1 MKKLFNLFLGLII
14 ISFVVTGCA
23 KEETATGAAVVEETT
38 VTDQETGA
46 KVDVLETAVAVQGK
60 DGIEEVVEAVEV
72 SVDGE
77 LVYLDVTDAAAS
89 SFDLTPDWAPEP
101 NPMAPVD
108 GDMLTRWSSDYVEG
122 HQWIYFDLG
131 KETTVSNVI
140 TRWERAYAT
149 DYKVLVS
156 NDAENWTEV
165 FNVTDCPGGPSE
177 AIFAPVK
184 CRYVKILGVK
194 RVNEDWGISIWETE
208 IFGPKADNPEATVT
222 KAQYLQDEDDTEEVN
237 AAKALI
243 ESLATPIIP
252 ISEKPFQKGLVYTS
266 WMADELSSPVS
277 DMTLAY
283 LKESGFDTV
292 SIMVPAYQDNIDSDV
307 IFTNDKENGD
317 TPTLEA
323 LKHAIQ
329 TCHELGLRVML
340 KPHVDPR
347 TDEARI
353 NIMPSET
360 WFDSLE
366 EFTLRYAYFAQEN
379 NVEMFS
385 VGTELEATTFSAW
398 THRWNQ
404 LIEKVKEVY
413 DGVLTYSANWTE
425 YKEVP
430 FWDKM
435 DFIGIDAYFPLTG
448 SKEAT
453 KEELMAA
460 WEEHANEIEAWRE
473 EMGLTEKGVILTEI
487 GYPSADGANTQPWV
501 AISNVEDQQEQADS
515 IDATL
520 EVLTKR
526 PWFKGYYMWQYFP
539 QDRWSPLGFTIK
551 GKKSEEVVNA
561 WNKKIQK

>member
-1 MKKLFNLFLGLII
+1 MKRLFNLFLGLII
-14 ISFVVTGCA
+14 LSFVVTGCA
-23 KEETATGAAVVEETT
+23 KEETATGAVVVEETV
-38 VTDQETGA
+38 VTDQETGT
-46 KVDVLETAVAVQGK
+46 KVDIVETDVIVEGK
-60 DGIEEVVEAVEV
+60 DGIEEVSEAVEV
-72 SVDGE
+72 YLDEGE

-89 SFDLTPDWAPEP
+89 SFDQTPDWAPEP

-122 HQWIYFDLG
+122 PQWIYFDLG
-131 KETTVSNVI
+131 KETVVSNVI

-156 NDAENWTEV
+156 DDAENWTEV
-165 FNVTDCPGGPSE
+165 FIVTDCPGGPSE
-177 AIFAPVK
+177 AMFDPVK

-208 IFGPKADNPEATVT
+208 IYGPQKDNPEATIT
-222 KAQYLQDEDDTEEVN
+222 KAQYLQGEDDTEDAK
-237 AAKALI
+237 AAKDFV
-243 ESLATPIIP
+243 ESLAAPIIP

-266 WMADELSSPVS
+266 WMADELSSPAS
-277 DMTLAY
+277 DMMLAY

-292 SIMVPAYQDNIDSDV
+292 SIMVPAYQDNIDSDI
-307 IFTNDKENGD
+307 IFTNDMENGD
-317 TPTLEA
+317 TPTLDA
-323 LKHAIQ
+323 LEHAIE
-329 TCHELGLRVML
+329 TCHTLGLRVML

-353 NIMPSET
+353 NIMPSDA

-398 THRWNQ
+398 AHRWDQ
-404 LIEKVKEVY
+404 LIDKVKEVY

-448 SKEAT
+448 SKDAT
-453 KEELMAA
+453 KEELVAA
-460 WEEHANEIEAWRE
+460 WEEHANEIQAWRE
-473 EMGLTEKGVILTEI
+473 EKGLTDKGVILTEI

-501 AISNVEDQQEQADS
+501 AITNVEDQQEQADS
-515 IDATL
+515 IDATF
-520 EVLTKR
+520 EVLSKR
-526 PWFKGYYMWQYFP
+526 PWFNGYYMWQYFP

-551 GKKSEEVVNA
+551 GKKSEEVVNE
-561 WNKKIQK
+561 WNKKI